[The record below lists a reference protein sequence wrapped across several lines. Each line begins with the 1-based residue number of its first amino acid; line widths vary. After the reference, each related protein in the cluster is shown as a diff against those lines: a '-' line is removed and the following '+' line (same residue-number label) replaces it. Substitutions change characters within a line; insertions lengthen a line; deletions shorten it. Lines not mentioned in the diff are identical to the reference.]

1 MEPLFYPL
9 TPGVQ
14 GNGNELLALP
24 LPILTPLPVI
34 LQVADTVD
42 FQISLCSS
50 TAKNLNCLENKIQT
64 P

>member
-9 TPGVQ
+9 APGVQ

-24 LPILTPLPVI
+24 LPLLTHFPVI
-34 LQVADTVD
+34 IQVADTVD

-50 TAKNLNCLENKIQT
+50 TAKNLNCLKNKVQT

>member
-1 MEPLFYPL
+1 MEPRSYPL

-24 LPILTPLPVI
+24 LPLLTPFPVI

-42 FQISLCSS
+42 FLISLCSS
-50 TAKNLNCLENKIQT
+50 TAKNLNWLENKVQT